1 MKQCYDEQLSGT
13 LFCEKLKLNNKH
25 CIMLLAGFEVP
36 PSWMDTTAD
45 WMVSC
50 SARLER
56 AFLPVRPQPTANI
69 YTPED
74 TSALRKDTSSF
85 SKQVSKSF
93 SVSSLTGSSNA
104 DIPHSEYTGL
114 AANPEKSWYLSANN
128 CSNQILADP
137 FCTGSSW
144 WLMQLLSRYASASQT
159 TPIPQTL
166 SNHNIIHSQNSCSKS
181 SDINTSWDCDQPN
194 FTLHPIVANFPTPS
208 YTLGSGSHRWNTI
221 PKNHTDI
228 GPIPEHVPL
237 VGSRSP
243 EFHQKE
249 AKLMYPP
256 EFSDLK
262 KVHPHGLYCS
272 VCGDVSSGKHYGILA
287 CNGCSGFFK
296 RSVRRKLIYRCQ
308 AGTGL
313 CSIDKAHRNQ
323 CQACRLKK
331 CLRMGMNKNDTG
343 GVTGTQSQRAYNNNT
358 QSLRDLLQA
367 VLLCYMSTSRFA
379 PFRKSHG
386 EQTSPNRRCFDLS
399 AVPHEGDIK
408 ACRTVALDDLS
419 PDLGW
424 NRRSR
429 AFLNQVEV
437 MRIIR
442 QLNAWRNHK
451 SHAAS
456 KPLQATSVT
465 EKKFF
470 TGFRLHILLIP
481 AVQNER
487 QPRNS
492 AQMRVHDL
500 STSSAQETS
509 ITGNGLTYSDR
520 PTLNSEP
527 ATDSTQFMSHL
538 DGHITVS
545 ADGSANGQH
554 YQSTDT
560 LLRTATKTP
569 QKQSQFPY
577 RLSQTPTQFRSV
589 RQNYEL
595 TRRQRIGFNFSRRSL
610 LDHHQREK
618 YGSARSSTDYSSESN
633 SQCLREP
640 FCSDIGATDGS
651 LSSLTAPDNAGLLM
665 FRSLVNTA
673 WSELPIKS
681 TGCAFD
687 FPNTQ
692 LGYESLQYLRNSLL
706 IQMTQL
712 LHHSAKVTDRQV
724 DPSHISAPL
733 SASVSNQLP
742 LEKLD
747 ESVKV
752 EKSCN

>member
-331 CLRMGMNKNDTG
+331 CLRMGMNKN
-343 GVTGTQSQRAYNNNT
+343 
-358 QSLRDLLQA
+358 
-367 VLLCYMSTSRFA
+367 
-379 PFRKSHG
+379 
-386 EQTSPNRRCFDLS
+386 
-399 AVPHEGDIK
+399 
-408 ACRTVALDDLS
+408 
-419 PDLGW
+419 
-424 NRRSR
+424 
-429 AFLNQVEV
+429 
-437 MRIIR
+437 
-442 QLNAWRNHK
+442 
-451 SHAAS
+451 
-456 KPLQATSVT
+456 
-465 EKKFF
+465 
-470 TGFRLHILLIP
+470 